1 MVTDAELAPL
11 YREHLATLAR
21 GYDKIFAELGLDAIV
36 LRAGTPQ
43 KKTRF
48 DDQFWPLKV
57 NPHFAHWLPLVEAG
71 AALVVAPGQGK
82 KPRLLRLAHRDF
94 WERPAPPSH
103 GFFLGEFD
111 IETFDDAAA
120 LDRALPTGRVASV
133 SEEGVDATLLAR
145 LDALRVLKNQYEL
158 VCLREAN
165 RIAALGHQAVS
176 SAFYAGGMSEL
187 DLHLLY
193 LGATRQ
199 DDAETPYKNI
209 VAFDEHAATLHH
221 ISYGK
226 RAPDG
231 RKGRVLLVDAGATFL
246 GYASDITRTLV
257 DGDVGPFE
265 NLVAGVE
272 KFQQELCV
280 QAAIGLPYEQ
290 LHDRAHV
297 EVARLLTGLGVTRG
311 SLDEVV
317 ASGVTRAFFPHGLG
331 HSLGLV
337 CHDVGC
343 ALVRPRTENPFLRN
357 TASIAAGQVFT
368 IEPGVYFI
376 DELIAPLPATAIDA
390 KIVRELATFGGVRIE
405 DDIHVNAAGPVENLT
420 RAVLP

>member
-1 MVTDAELAPL
+1 MVTDAVLAPL
-11 YREHLATLAR
+11 YREHLAVLAR
-21 GYDKIFAELGLDAIV
+21 GYEKIFAELGLDAIV
-36 LRAGTPQ
+36 LRAGSPQ

-48 DDQFWPLKV
+48 DDQFWPLRI

-71 AALVVAPGQGK
+71 AVVVVAPGK
-82 KPRLLRLAHRDF
+82 RPRLLRLAHRDF
-94 WERPAPPSH
+94 WERPAPPTH

-111 IETFDDAAA
+111 VETFADAEA
-120 LDRALPTGRVASV
+120 LDKALPQGRVAV
-133 SEEGVDATLLAR
+133 VAEEGVDATLLAR
-145 LDALRVLKNQYEL
+145 LDGLRVLKDAYEL

-165 RIAALGHQAVS
+165 RVAGLGHEAVRQ
-176 SAFYAGGMSEL
+176 AFYAGGMSEL

-226 RAPDG
+226 NPPAG

-257 DGDVGPFE
+257 DGDVGPFAA
-265 NLVAGVE
+265 LVSGVE
-272 KFQQELCV
+272 KFQQELCA

-297 EVARLLTGLGVTRG
+297 EVARLLVELGVTRAG
-311 SLDEVV
+311 LDEAV
-317 ASGVTRAFFPHGLG
+317 ASGLSRAFFPHGLG

-343 ALVRPRTENPFLRN
+343 ALVRPRVENPFLRN
-357 TASIAAGQVFT
+357 TASITAGQVFT

-376 DELIAPLPATAIDA
+376 DELIAQLPATAVDA
-390 KIVRELATFGGVRIE
+390 KIVRELAGFGGVRIE
-405 DDIHVNAAGPVENLT
+405 DDIHVNPSGPVENLT
-420 RAVLP
+420 RAFLP